1 MRKGRL
7 LEIRHGLKTCYAQRE
22 DVGPFYTDLAA
33 YVFGDER
40 PSPNANDDAGID
52 VMPVDSWRGICL
64 NPACPESLHH
74 QSQTQAQSGRRDSYD
89 AEAPWT
95 CQSLTA

>member
-1 MRKGRL
+1 MRNGRCV
-7 LEIRHGLKTCYAQRE
+7 EIRHGLKTCYAQRE

-40 PSPNANDDAGID
+40 PSPNANDDTGID

-64 NPACPESLHH
+64 NPACPESLHINCRH
-74 QSQTQAQSGRRDSYD
+74 KPNQGGEIAMMPKPHGHASR
-89 AEAPWT
+89 
-95 CQSLTA
+95 